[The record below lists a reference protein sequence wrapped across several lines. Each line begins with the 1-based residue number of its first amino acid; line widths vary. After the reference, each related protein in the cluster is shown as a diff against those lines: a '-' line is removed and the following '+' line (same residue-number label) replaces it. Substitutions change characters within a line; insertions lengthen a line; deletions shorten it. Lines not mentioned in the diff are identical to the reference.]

1 MNLNQLYY
9 FRELA
14 DQKQYTTAAE
24 NLYISQ
30 PTLSVSIKQL
40 ENELHCKLFQHNGR
54 YVELTE
60 YGRIFYDTVT
70 NSLTTLDHGK
80 KKIEQKISQDK
91 GNIHIA
97 SIPTAIGIFLPS
109 LTKKYKQESSVAP
122 HFIYHDN
129 PSYRICEGIKNGW
142 YDIGICSFVP
152 EFSHFTYI
160 PLYTEE
166 IIAIVSKDNELA
178 KISEMSPAELQGES
192 IITYSKKIQIGKDI
206 TNALLANASS
216 LHITNRL
223 HDELAIAGQVLTN
236 DIVGVVA
243 KTIYLSGFDIHK
255 IKLNLP
261 KNTRQVYLV
270 YDSSQDFSPEII
282 NFLDFI
288 KGSKKEI
295 QQIVDNIPVWFL

>member
-14 DQKQYTTAAE
+14 EQKQYTTAAE

-30 PTLSVSIKQL
+30 PTLSISIKQL
-40 ENELHCKLFQHNGR
+40 EKELHCKLFKHNGR
-54 YVELTE
+54 YVQLTD

-70 NSLTTLDHGK
+70 KSLATLDHGK

-97 SIPTAIGIFLPS
+97 GIPTAIGILLPN
-109 LTKKYKQESSVAP
+109 LTKQYQQESSIAP

-129 PSYRICEGIKNGW
+129 PSYQICEGIKNGW

-152 EFSHFTYI
+152 EFSDFTYV

-166 IIAIVSKDNELA
+166 IIAIVSQENELA
-178 KISEMSPAELQGES
+178 KITEMSPEELQGES

-206 TNALLANASS
+206 TNALLATASD

-243 KTIYLSGFDIHK
+243 KTIYLSGFNIHT
-255 IKLNLP
+255 IKLDLP

-270 YDSSQDFSPEII
+270 YDSNQNFSPEII
-282 NFLDFI
+282 DFLDFI
-288 KGSKKEI
+288 KSRKKEI
-295 QQIVDNIPVWFL
+295 QEMVDNIPV

>member
-14 DQKQYTTAAE
+14 DQKQYTKAAD
-24 NLYISQ
+24 NLFISQ

-40 ENELHCKLFQHNGR
+40 ESELHCKLFKHNGR
-54 YVELTE
+54 YVQLTD

-70 NSLTTLDHGK
+70 KTLASLDYGK
-80 KKIEQKISQDK
+80 KKIEQKLSQDQ

-97 SIPTAIGIFLPS
+97 GIPTAIGILLPNITQKYQLEVS
-109 LTKKYKQESSVAP
+109 LAP

-129 PSYRICEGIKNGW
+129 PSYQICEGIKNGW
-142 YDIGICSFVP
+142 YDIGISSYVP
-152 EFSHFTYI
+152 EFSYLTYI

-166 IIAIVSKDNELA
+166 IIAIVSPNNELA
-178 KISEMSPAELQGES
+178 KIKKMSPEELRGES
-192 IITYSKKIQIGKDI
+192 IITYSKKIQIGRDI
-206 TNALLANASS
+206 TNALLASASD

-236 DIVGVVA
+236 DIVGIVA

-255 IKLNLP
+255 IKLDLP
-261 KNTRQVYLV
+261 KDTRQVYLV
-270 YDSSQDFSPEII
+270 YDANQNFSPEII
-282 NFLDFI
+282 DFIDFI
-288 KGSKKEI
+288 KSNKTEVQKI
-295 QQIVDNIPVWFL
+295 ADNIPVK

>member
-14 DQKQYTTAAE
+14 DQKQYTKAADS
-24 NLYISQ
+24 LFISQ

-40 ENELHCKLFQHNGR
+40 EKELHCQLFKHNGH
-54 YVELTE
+54 YVQLTE

-70 NSLTTLDHGK
+70 KSLDSLDRGK
-80 KKIEQKISQDK
+80 KKIEQRISQDQ

-97 SIPTAIGIFLPS
+97 GIPTAIGTILPN
-109 LTKKYKQESSVAP
+109 LTKQYQQESNISP

-129 PSYRICEGIKNGW
+129 PSYQICEGIKNGW
-142 YDIGICSFVP
+142 YDIGISSFVP
-152 EFSHFTYI
+152 EFSYFTYI

-166 IIAIVSKDNELA
+166 IIAIVSKENDLA
-178 KISEMSPAELQGES
+178 KINEISPEELQGES

-206 TNALLANASS
+206 TNALLANASD
-216 LHITNRL
+216 LNITNKL

-243 KTIYLSGFDIHK
+243 KTIYLSGFDIHI
-255 IKLNLP
+255 IKLDLP

-270 YDSSQDFSPEII
+270 YDSSQNFSPEIV
-282 NFLDFI
+282 DFI
-288 KGSKKEI
+288 DFLKGHKPDI
-295 QQIVDNIPVWFL
+295 QKIVDNIPVK

>member
-9 FRELA
+9 FCELA
-14 DQKQYTTAAE
+14 DQKQYTKAADS
-24 NLYISQ
+24 LFISQ

-40 ENELHCKLFQHNGR
+40 EKELHCKLFKHNGH
-54 YVELTE
+54 YVQLTE

-70 NSLTTLDHGK
+70 KSLDSLDRGK
-80 KKIEQKISQDK
+80 KKIKQRISQDQ

-97 SIPTAIGIFLPS
+97 GIPTAIGTILPN
-109 LTKKYKQESSVAP
+109 LTKQYQQESNISP

-129 PSYRICEGIKNGW
+129 PSYQICEGIKNGW
-142 YDIGICSFVP
+142 YDIGISSFVP
-152 EFSHFTYI
+152 EFSYFTYI

-166 IIAIVSKDNELA
+166 IIAIVSKENDLA
-178 KISEMSPAELQGES
+178 KINEISPEELQGES

-206 TNALLANASS
+206 TNALLANASD
-216 LHITNRL
+216 LNITNRL

-243 KTIYLSGFDIHK
+243 KTIYLSGFDIHI
-255 IKLNLP
+255 IKLDLP

-270 YDSSQDFSPEII
+270 YDSSQNFSPEIV
-282 NFLDFI
+282 DFI
-288 KGSKKEI
+288 DFLKSHKPDI
-295 QQIVDNIPVWFL
+295 QKIVDNIPVK

>member
-14 DQKQYTTAAE
+14 DQKQYTKAAD
-24 NLYISQ
+24 NLFISQ

-40 ENELHCKLFQHNGR
+40 ESELHCKLFKHNGR
-54 YVELTE
+54 YVQLTD

-70 NSLTTLDHGK
+70 KTLASLDYGK
-80 KKIEQKISQDK
+80 KKIEQKLSQDQ

-97 SIPTAIGIFLPS
+97 GIPTAIGILLPNITQKYQLEVS
-109 LTKKYKQESSVAP
+109 LAP

-129 PSYRICEGIKNGW
+129 PSYQICEGIKKGW
-142 YDIGICSFVP
+142 YDIGISSYVP
-152 EFSHFTYI
+152 EFSCLTYI

-166 IIAIVSKDNELA
+166 IIAIVSQNNELA
-178 KISEMSPAELQGES
+178 KIKKMSPEELRGES
-192 IITYSKKIQIGKDI
+192 IITYSKKIQIGRDI
-206 TNALLANASS
+206 TNALLASASD

-236 DIVGVVA
+236 DIVGIVA

-255 IKLNLP
+255 IKLDLP
-261 KNTRQVYLV
+261 KDTRQVYLV
-270 YDSSQDFSPEII
+270 YDANQNFSPEII
-282 NFLDFI
+282 DFIDFI
-288 KGSKKEI
+288 KSNKMEVQK
-295 QQIVDNIPVWFL
+295 IVDNIPVK